1 MFNPQKYWEDRHNKY
16 KGNLLSVGNLAN
28 IKKKNCDEIEEKAKE
43 TIQNKIFNLLKSENY
58 KKNNKIFDYGCG
70 IGRIYSK
77 ILDINCE
84 YYGYDFSKTAII
96 EAKKIYPKGNFFDN
110 LNKICD
116 MKIKFDFILCNY
128 VFVHIVD
135 DNELIE
141 QLSILKSLLKNNGKI
156 IILDQ
161 FKTNDSIKNL
171 KHIKKRDI
179 NEMKYIIN
187 KCNLKLK
194 DYILGSNY
202 IIVYK

>member
-1 MFNPQKYWEDRHNKY
+1 
-16 KGNLLSVGNLAN
+16 
-28 IKKKNCDEIEEKAKE
+28 
-43 TIQNKIFNLLKSENY
+43 
-58 KKNNKIFDYGCG
+58 
-70 IGRIYSK
+70 
-77 ILDINCE
+77 
-84 YYGYDFSKTAII
+84 
-96 EAKKIYPKGNFFDN
+96 
-110 LNKICD
+110 